1 MENNDEKLII
11 VFGATGAIGAYATLH
26 LLEKGYKVIAVGKRQ
41 SDNNFFEEHNCEY
54 ISVDIEKIHDFDK
67 LPKDNVA
74 GIVNLAGYLPA
85 IMEGYNPQKYI
96 DINISGTFN
105 ILNYAAKLNIDFFIY
120 STSFSDVSYLW
131 NKTEPISADAE
142 IRFPLNNDHSIYSI
156 TKNTG
161 ADFVRHYAAK
171 YNFSPFILRFPNIYL
186 YHPNI
191 YYYVDGIARK
201 KGLFN
206 IIEEA
211 ELGKDIELWG
221 SPTRFRD
228 MVYVKDCCQIIEKC
242 ITHTQMG
249 GTYNVGTGIGTS
261 REDQIKGV
269 IDVFSNEDKKSNI
282 LYRSDMP
289 DSPQYIMDISKTIK
303 NLEYQ
308 PQYFYIRSLIDLK
321 MERKV
326 NRFKKLW
333 GKEIDYIQGFYDR

>member
-1 MENNDEKLII
+1 MIMEYENEKVIL
-11 VFGATGAIGAYATLH
+11 VFGATGAVGTYTTVH
-26 LLEKGYKVIAVGKRQ
+26 LLEKGFKVIAIGKRD
-41 SDNNFFEEHNCEY
+41 SDNGFFGEHNCQY
-54 ISVDIEKIHDFDK
+54 ISVDIEKESDFNK

-96 DINISGTFN
+96 DINISGTLN
-105 ILNYAAKLNIDFFIY
+105 ILNYVAKLNIDFFVY

-131 NKTEPISADAE
+131 NKNEPISADAE

-161 ADFVRHYAAK
+161 ADLVRHYSAK
-171 YNFSPFILRFPNIYL
+171 FGFSHFILRFPNIYL

-191 YYYVDGIARK
+191 YYHVDGIARR

-211 ELGKDIELWG
+211 ELGEDIELWG
-221 SPTRFRD
+221 SPSKLRD

-242 ITHTQMG
+242 ITHNQMG

-261 REDQIKGV
+261 REEQIEGI
-269 IDVFSNEDKKSNI
+269 IDVFSLENEKSKIIYRLDK
-282 LYRSDMP
+282 P
-289 DSPQYIMDISKTIK
+289 DSPQYIMDVSKTK
-303 NLEYQ
+303 NNLEYE
-308 PQYFYIRSLIDLK
+308 PKFLYKDSLIDLK
-321 MERKV
+321 AEREI
-326 NRFKKLW
+326 NRFEKLW
-333 GKEIDYIQGFYDR
+333 GSEEDYIIQ